1 MKRFIIFLASLLFQP
16 FVMVAQEYP
25 NTKYPHVTR
34 DLVDDSPL
42 WLYAN
47 HKITIAGSWGLGL
60 SAQYNKVNQPHV
72 HVEAGY
78 GFMLANITNSE
89 KFKSK
94 SLRPWVDI
102 FAGYPIFSF
111 KRGVKARY
119 STAITGDRE
128 YFYRIKT
135 PTTSMIIPQVGFRLT
150 PYPLKLYPVDG
161 NGVVGHS
168 AMLPTFNVGMKLLSI
183 SASSISIKDSETSQV
198 TTGTTTRMSELYIG
212 LVLPIKKELSSPS
225 PDYFGVLANGMGYEI
240 MFKIPYRHNSLGT
253 FEIGLRSTGYSG
265 RGKSANVTQPTQRY
279 AQFVIGNSF
288 YLN

>member
-1 MKRFIIFLASLLFQP
+1 MKHFQLLLAVLLFQP
-16 FVMVAQEYP
+16 FAMVAQEYP
-25 NTKYPHVTR
+25 NNKFPHVTR
-34 DLVDDSPL
+34 DLIDDSPL

-47 HKITIAGSWGLGL
+47 HKVTIAGSWGLGL

-72 HVEAGY
+72 HVEGGY
-78 GFMLANITNSE
+78 GFMLSGITKSD

-94 SLRPWVDI
+94 SLRPWIDV
-102 FAGYPIFSF
+102 FAGYPVFSF

-135 PTTSMIIPQVGFRLT
+135 PTTSMVIPQVGFRLT
-150 PYPLKLYPVDG
+150 PYPLNLYPIDG
-161 NGVVGHS
+161 NGIVKHS
-168 AMLPTFNVGMKLLSI
+168 AMLPTFNFGIKLLSI
-183 SASSISIKDSETSQV
+183 SASTISIRDKETGKR

-212 LVLPIKKELSSPS
+212 MVLPIKQELSA
-225 PDYFGVLANGMGYEI
+225 PDENYNGVLANGAGYEI
-240 MFKIPYRHNSLGT
+240 MFKIPYRHNSIGT

-265 RGKSANVTQPTQRY
+265 SGFGVNKTPTQRM
-279 AQFVIGNSF
+279 AQIVIGNSF